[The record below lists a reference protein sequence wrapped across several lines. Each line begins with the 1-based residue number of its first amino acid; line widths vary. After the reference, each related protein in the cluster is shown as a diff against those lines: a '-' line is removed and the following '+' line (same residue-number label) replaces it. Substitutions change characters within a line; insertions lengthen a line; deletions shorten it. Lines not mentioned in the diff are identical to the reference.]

1 MSLVE
6 FHPKMVNKSIGDARK
21 ELARKDSVYQ
31 GLSIFYKVCI
41 YIYSLCYPCY
51 YYCYWELHGIT
62 IIYCI
67 VFLISWH
74 FSCIFPDALGKNSK
88 KVSAVISWGE
98 CRQLPQPRGM
108 HHSSL
113 QDWWHAGPSGL
124 RRKRTQEGR
133 VDIFWDA
140 LQRFFLDVGWLKMGT
155 NGDPLERLELI
166 RSLQNL
172 FIILSLSATFS
183 HFQPLSP
190 QIRCPNFI
198 GSWGIG
204 DFSSMLAAGQ
214 DSMYHTKERQQES
227 AEINTSMLGLCLER
241 LDTLQLFHQGR
252 LSCI

>member
-1 MSLVE
+1 M
-6 FHPKMVNKSIGDARK
+6 
-21 ELARKDSVYQ
+21 
-31 GLSIFYKVCI
+31 
-41 YIYSLCYPCY
+41 LC
-51 YYCYWELHGIT
+51 LLLLLLLGIT
-62 IIYCI
+62 IIYYI

-140 LQRFFLDVGWLKMGT
+140 LQRWFFWTWGGWRWGRILGIHWKDLK
-155 NGDPLERLELI
+155 ELM

-172 FIILSLSATFS
+172 FIILSLSATFR
-183 HFQPLSP
+183 HFQALSP
-190 QIRCPNFI
+190 QIRCPKFM
-198 GSWGIG
+198 GSWGIIFRACWLVRTLCTTPRSDNRRVRKSIPRCLDSAWSG
-204 DFSSMLAAGQ
+204 WLPCNFSTRVGCPV
-214 DSMYHTKERQQES
+214 YR
-227 AEINTSMLGLCLER
+227 I
-241 LDTLQLFHQGR
+241 
-252 LSCI
+252 I